1 MWIIS
6 CILKTKRE
14 LPFLLATLFFWA
26 LLCREE
32 QLENFLTVPVI
43 RLLCSRRPEC
53 LKTRVCVDDSTKLL
67 NLPHIWPPQELVA
80 SGSVADGLQELEI
93 CQIGRKMTGKKII
106 GNRKMEAEK
115 VLV

>member
-1 MWIIS
+1 M
-6 CILKTKRE
+6 KNEKRAA
-14 LPFLLATLFFWA
+14 FLSGHPLFLA

-106 GNRKMEAEK
+106 GKRKR
-115 VLV
+115 